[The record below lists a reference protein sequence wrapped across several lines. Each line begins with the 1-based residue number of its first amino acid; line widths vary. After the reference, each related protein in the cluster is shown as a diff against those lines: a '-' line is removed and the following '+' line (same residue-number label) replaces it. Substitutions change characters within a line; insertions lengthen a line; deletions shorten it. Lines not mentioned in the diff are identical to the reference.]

1 MAPAAAAA
9 SAAAVAPSPPAAA
22 AADPCAACACGEP
35 DADACWICLDGA
47 RDGSPLVAPC
57 QCPRLVH
64 RACLA
69 KWQLTSAGKK

>member
-1 MAPAAAAA
+1 MASPAPPHAPAHAH
-9 SAAAVAPSPPAAA
+9 SA
-22 AADPCAACACGEP
+22 DACAPPPCDA

>member
-1 MAPAAAAA
+1 VAAPPAPPADAAAAN
-9 SAAAVAPSPPAAA
+9 AAASGCCD
-22 AADPCAACACGEP
+22 DP
-35 DADACWICLDGA
+35 DACWICLDGA

>member
-1 MAPAAAAA
+1 MAPAE
-9 SAAAVAPSPPAAA
+9 PAAA
-22 AADPCAACACGEP
+22 PPPHRPPEA

-69 KWQLTSAGKK
+69 KWQLTSAGKE